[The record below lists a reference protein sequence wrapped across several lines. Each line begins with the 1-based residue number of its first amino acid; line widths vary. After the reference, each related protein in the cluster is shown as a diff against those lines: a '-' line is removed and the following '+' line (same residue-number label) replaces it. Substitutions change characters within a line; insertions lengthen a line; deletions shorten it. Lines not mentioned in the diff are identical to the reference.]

1 MASEDL
7 PAVSEQ
13 PRAPRSRVREG
24 VRRTRQPRKIE
35 LPGDR
40 LRLLSF
46 NVQAGIGTTRFS
58 DYLTGSWKHLVAS
71 PQNVRNIERIADVL
85 RQHDVVA
92 LQEVDGGSLRSRF
105 MNQIVH
111 MANLAEFPFWH
122 QQLNRNL
129 GRLGQFSNGLLSK
142 FSPYHVEDH
151 RLPGLPGRGAFIAK
165 YGHPDNPLVVVGVH
179 LALGEKYRNA
189 QLAYLRDLLRQYQH
203 VVVMGDFNCMPEHLL
218 NSPFAELELRLME
231 GDHVTYPSWSPERH
245 IDHILVSEG
254 LQVVEHKVLHDCV
267 LSDHLP
273 VATEIIIPE
282 DVRQASMQGLIL
294 P

>member
-1 MASEDL
+1 MAKQQSSGS
-7 PAVSEQ
+7 PS
-13 PRAPRSRVREG
+13 PSRAPRSLVREG
-24 VRRTRQPRKIE
+24 VRRTRQPRQIA
-35 LPGDR
+35 LPDDR

-46 NVQAGIGTTRFS
+46 NVQAGIGSTRFS
-58 DYLTGSWKHLVAS
+58 DYLTGSWKHLVAGS
-71 PQNVRNIERIADVL
+71 ENVRNIERIADVL

-142 FSPYHVEDH
+142 VVPYHVEDH
-151 RLPGLPGRGAFIAK
+151 RLPGLPGRGAFIVK

-189 QLAYLRDLLRQYQH
+189 QLAYLRDLLKHYQH
-203 VVVMGDFNCMPEHLL
+203 VIVMGDFNCMPDHIL

-231 GDHVTYPSWSPERH
+231 GEHRTYPSWSPERH
-245 IDHILVSEG
+245 IDHILVSES
-254 LQVVEHKVLHDCV
+254 LEVIEHRVLHDCV

-273 VATEIIIPE
+273 VATEIVIPE
-282 DVRQASMQGLIL
+282 DVRQASMQGLII